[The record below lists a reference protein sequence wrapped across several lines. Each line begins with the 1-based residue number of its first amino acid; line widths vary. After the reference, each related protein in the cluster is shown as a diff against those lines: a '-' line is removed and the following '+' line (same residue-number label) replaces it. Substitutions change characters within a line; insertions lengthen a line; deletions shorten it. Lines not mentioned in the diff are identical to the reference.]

1 MFEFKKTGLQQK
13 QRFRLRAWVGGL
25 FALACFAALIGRF
38 WLLQVDRYEGLSE
51 RADRNRIAVVPI
63 PPRRGDILDRNGVV
77 LARNYRTYTLEV
89 VPANAG
95 NLDQLFQALTQ
106 VVYVSPTDQRR
117 FKRKVAESSRYASLV
132 LRNNL
137 NETEAAWF
145 AAHAFQFPGVELRAR
160 WVREYPQGA
169 SAAHVVGYIG
179 RIADNDVE
187 ELDAA
192 GELGNYRGTEN
203 IGKKGIEKTWEK
215 ELHGRTGLEEV
226 EVTAGGRPVRT
237 LRRIDPVPGSDI
249 QLSIDMGLQKVAE
262 EAFGNQRGALVAID
276 PDTGEV
282 LAFVSQPSF
291 DPNLFVDGIDVD
303 NWRML
308 NDSPD
313 HPLINRP
320 LYGTYPIGSTYKP
333 FVAMAA
339 LELGKRRATDRIPD
353 PGYFEFGG
361 QKFRNAAGAVFGPTD
376 MHKAIVVSSDTYFFS
391 LGPEIGVNALHDFT
405 KQFGFGQIT
414 GIDLEGEKRG
424 VLPSTEWKR
433 KAYKDKDK
441 QRWYAGE
448 TISVAVGQGY
458 NAFTLLQ
465 LAQATATLANDG
477 LYRKPHLVHA
487 IEDPRTG
494 KYKPTPN
501 APDYQIPLHK
511 ENLAVVKG
519 AMADVVRVG
528 TARQAFRGAA
538 YQAAGKTGTAQVYS
552 LRGARYHASAVD
564 ERLRDHALFM
574 GFAPVDHPRIAVA
587 LIVENAGWGA
597 SVAAPIAR
605 KVEDYWLLRDHG
617 EQGQEPPRTPNV
629 AASDNAAID
638 RAGLSAA
645 AGRAAAVARKADALA
660 DTEAADDAPGRGEAG
675 DGHGGE
681 PESVGRVA
689 PSRNMAVPADAPNDP
704 VPGRPGG
711 LSSAGVAPGAPGS
724 RNAGNAAAN
733 TAAGGTP
740 RPSRTPEALRDPD
753 PRPAPGG
760 LRQVPAPR
768 LAPPPAGGA
777 QQGRQ

>member
-25 FALACFAALIGRF
+25 FALICFGALVGRF

-95 NLDQLFQALTQ
+95 NLDTLFQAMTQ
-106 VVYVSPTDQRR
+106 VVYISPADQRR
-117 FKRKVAESSRYASLV
+117 FKRKVAESSRYANLV

-160 WVREYPQGA
+160 WVREYPQGV

-179 RIADNDVE
+179 RIADNDVDD
-187 ELDAA
+187 LDAA
-192 GELGNYRGTEN
+192 GQLGNYRGTEN
-203 IGKKGIEKTWEK
+203 IGKKGVEKTWEA

-303 NWRML
+303 SWRML

-339 LELGKRRATDRIPD
+339 LELGKRRATDRISD

-361 QKFRNAAGAVFGPTD
+361 QKFRNAGGAAYGPTD

-391 LGPEIGVNALHDFT
+391 LGPELGVNALHDFT

-465 LAQATATLANDG
+465 LAQATATLSNDG

-519 AMADVVRVG
+519 AMADVVKVG

-552 LRGARYHASAVD
+552 LRGGRYRASAVD

-574 GFAPVDHPRIAVA
+574 GFAPVEHPRIAVA

-605 KVEDYWLLRDHG
+605 KVEDYWLLKDR
-617 EQGQEPPRTPNV
+617 GQEPPRTPNV

-638 RAGLSAA
+638 HAGLNAV

-660 DTEAADDAPGRGEAG
+660 DSEEAADHP
-675 DGHGGE
+675 DGQ

-689 PSRNMAVPADAPNDP
+689 PSRNMAVPADAPNAP

-711 LSSAGVAPGAPGS
+711 MSSVGVAPGSPGT
-724 RNAGNAAAN
+724 RNNGNGAAN
-733 TAAGGTP
+733 TAPGTRP
-740 RPSRTPEALRDPD
+740 RAARPPEALTDPQG
-753 PRPAPGG
+753 RTAPGN
-760 LRQVPAPR
+760 LREVPASR
-768 LAPPPAGGA
+768 LSPQPGGA
-777 QQGRQ
+777 ASQGRQ